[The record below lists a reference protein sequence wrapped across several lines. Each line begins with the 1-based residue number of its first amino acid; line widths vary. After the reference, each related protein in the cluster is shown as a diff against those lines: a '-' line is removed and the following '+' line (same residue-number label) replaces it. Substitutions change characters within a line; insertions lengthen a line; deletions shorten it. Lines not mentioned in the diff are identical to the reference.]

1 MEPLPEMASSSLDKS
16 ASLPYVLVADDD
28 DDARCFVAGVLR
40 RAGLHVCEAC
50 DGEELLERYKSLR
63 VLASDGLIVVS
74 DVGMPGC
81 DGILATGELRK
92 ASPTVPIVI
101 VTAFEDAATSRQAYA
116 AGADLVLIKPV
127 RRDTLLDAVRIL
139 MQRLERGL

>member
-1 MEPLPEMASSSLDKS
+1 MPANTVDDCAP
-16 ASLPYVLVADDD
+16 LPYVLVADDD
-28 DDARCFVAGVLR
+28 EDARDFVANVLR

-63 VLASDGLIVVS
+63 VLAADGLIVVS

-81 DGILATGELRK
+81 DGISATGELRK
-92 ASPTVPIVI
+92 ASADVPIVI
-101 VTAFEDAATSRQAYA
+101 VTGFEDAATSRQAYA

-139 MQRLERGL
+139 TQRLGRRF

>member
-1 MEPLPEMASSSLDKS
+1 MEPDPGMPPNLS
-16 ASLPYVLVADDD
+16 AEHDPLPYVLVADDD
-28 DDARCFVAGVLR
+28 EDARGFVAGVLR
-40 RAGLHVCEAC
+40 RAGMNVCEAC
-50 DGEELLERYKSLR
+50 DGEELLERYKSLQ

-81 DGILATGELRK
+81 DGILATGELRRT
-92 ASPTVPIVI
+92 SPNVPIVI
-101 VTAFEDAATSRQAYA
+101 VTAFEDAATSRQAYE

-139 MQRLERGL
+139 MQRIERRA

>member
-1 MEPLPEMASSSLDKS
+1 MATSLLDDS

-28 DDARCFVAGVLR
+28 EDTRGFLAGVLR
-40 RAGLHVCEAC
+40 RAGLQVCEAC
-50 DGEELLERYKSLR
+50 DGEELLERYKSLQ
-63 VLASDGLIVVS
+63 VFAADGLIVVS

-81 DGILATGELRK
+81 DGILATGELRR

-101 VTAFEDAATSRQAYA
+101 VTAFEDAATSREAYA

-127 RRDTLLDAVRIL
+127 RRDTLIDAVRIL
-139 MQRLERGL
+139 MQRLERRP